1 MSGGVT
7 VKIEVNG
14 TKRGLIGE
22 PEVRTLCEAARE
34 EFQMA
39 VKCRTVSFS
48 QLFGGKVSAALK
60 SEFPDG
66 QIFEDFYKRYL
77 EFGWVDL
84 YKRRK

>member
-1 MSGGVT
+1 
-7 VKIEVNG
+7 
-14 TKRGLIGE
+14 
-22 PEVRTLCEAARE
+22 
-34 EFQMA
+34 MA

-66 QIFEDFYKRYL
+66 QIFEDFFKRYL